1 MHDSVKLV
9 ELCKWSTFV
18 WPCQAIKLFF
28 CAFMCCLTLSLP
40 KTRPHGLYRSHQR
53 RAGLVHAERTIWGH
67 CLSYLDSF
75 CWGLFRLNRSRNKE
89 KKKNVLMHAA
99 WSRKDLIV
107 VTGIKKWRRPLRAR
121 RMHADNS
128 SVQKKIGNKR
138 LFTKFCERMSVILR
152 VWPQLHRTA
161 YFLKII
167 KFRWRWHL
175 DVSVVDA
182 VRCKQTP
189 TGASMFFF
197 TGSLVPAVCFLDFRK
212 IFCTKGWRG

>member
-1 MHDSVKLV
+1 
-9 ELCKWSTFV
+9 
-18 WPCQAIKLFF
+18 
-28 CAFMCCLTLSLP
+28 
-40 KTRPHGLYRSHQR
+40 
-53 RAGLVHAERTIWGH
+53 
-67 CLSYLDSF
+67 
-75 CWGLFRLNRSRNKE
+75 
-89 KKKNVLMHAA
+89 MHAA

-167 KFRWRWHL
+167 KFR
-175 DVSVVDA
+175 
-182 VRCKQTP
+182 
-189 TGASMFFF
+189 
-197 TGSLVPAVCFLDFRK
+197 
-212 IFCTKGWRG
+212 